1 MTKQDQPTLSQFPIE
16 LRKLLSKA
24 CDAGHSDARR
34 EQIEKWLLD
43 NQEACNEYVDFMT
56 LEALLDQR
64 YASTQLG
71 EQLSTPLDEVETSAE
86 AKLGILDMLREHSS
100 STRTEDDFSAS
111 KSLPSKEISKKSSNA
126 LPGESSLFSQLGGL
140 IARTR
145 SELSVPAVWF
155 ATAAA
160 LMLLAGFWYTQ
171 TRSIATVVSVEDVE
185 WSEGSSYAIGDGL
198 REGWLELESG
208 VVQLA
213 FGNSAMV
220 SVRGP
225 ARFQLISESEGLL
238 ETGRLTAHVP
248 EDAVGF
254 TVATPDLTVVDLGTG
269 FDMHVDDDGKSHVHV
284 VEGRVLVQS
293 TSQNDDVQ
301 LSAGQMVTYD
311 REAMPEKQLRVLT
324 SRQAVPRTKGNLSF
338 TQEHPTSLGYK
349 TFIDDE
355 TVHVFHESA
364 YLSLPHEVRVNH
376 TRPGKHASIEVPR
389 TVIAAGTR
397 VHSYLLHFAPV
408 SRRKMVEGSVTFP
421 GKILGVIG
429 DTDMLNATNTVLG
442 STWTLRCFHPER
454 GIESTPNQNFDTVTI
469 SPNRRS
475 LSVKFQTE
483 SIDQVRVLVECDQ

>member
-24 CDAGHSDARR
+24 CDAGHSDANR

-43 NQEACNEYVDFMT
+43 NQEACYEYVDFIT

-86 AKLGILDMLREHSS
+86 AKLGILDMLREHSL
-100 STRTEDDFSAS
+100 STKTDDSLAS
-111 KSLPSKEISKKSSNA
+111 QSLSSKETSKKPA
-126 LPGESSLFSQLGGL
+126 ITRLGESSVLSQLGGL
-140 IARTR
+140 VARTR
-145 SELSVPAVWF
+145 SELPVPTVWF

-160 LMLLAGFWYTQ
+160 LMLLAGVWYSQ

-185 WSEGSSYAIGDGL
+185 WSEGSSYAIGDGVG
-198 REGWLELESG
+198 EGWLELESG

-238 ETGRLTAHVP
+238 KTGRLTAHVP

-293 TSQNDDVQ
+293 TSQRDDVQ

-311 REAMPEKQLRVLT
+311 RDATPEKQLRVLT
-324 SRQAVPRTKGNLSF
+324 SRQAVPRTKGSFSF

-355 TVHVFHESA
+355 TAHVFHESA

-408 SRRKMVEGSVTFP
+408 SRRKVVEGSVTFP